1 VTGQVGKARGR
12 RVVRVRVRVGYLVV
26 SCKHFFQLAAAKA
39 ISSSE
44 DAAGAPSGSAL
55 LPVWGGRRE
64 NGERE
69 RGRDSRRRE

>member
-1 VTGQVGKARGR
+1 VTGQVGKARGG

-44 DAAGAPSGSAL
+44 DATGAPSGGEL
-55 LPVWGGRRE
+55 LPVWGER
-64 NGERE
+64 RE
-69 RGRDSRRRE
+69 RGQRE